1 VGTPGR
7 ALQISSECRE
17 FLVSH
22 GFKILSFSD
31 FKNLRHC
38 ISILSHAKKVI
49 TSWGNIAAANRFFYS
64 SDAEIVLLGNM
75 AYSNEYEKI
84 PDTGCFGLLVF
95 PVNTQYVVRGF
106 PDAPSIPDIRK
117 AINILGFD

>member
-1 VGTPGR
+1 MYLHPLT
-7 ALQISSECRE
+7 C
-17 FLVSH
+17 
-22 GFKILSFSD
+22 
-31 FKNLRHC
+31 
-38 ISILSHAKKVI
+38 KKVI

-75 AYSNEYEKI
+75 AYSPEYEKI

-95 PVNTQYVVRGF
+95 PVNKQYVVRNF